1 MAHRTP
7 KWPHCASDGITYSS
21 SPSLLCSRHPIV
33 LALPHACEASSS
45 PMASPH
51 TAWSALTVPPWDHLL
66 TPSASSGLCSITSI
80 TVGLFLA
87 TGFQITTATPSQ
99 TPFPRFLIF
108 RSRIITAWHPD
119 LCMSDFSSVTHFSV
133 SRSPA
138 GEDLSTLA
146 PIYIMAI
153 RGAGEEQDGKKEKGK
168 RRK

>member
-33 LALPHACEASSS
+33 LALPQACEASSS

-108 RSRIITAWHPD
+108 RSRIITAWHPICFMC
-119 LCMSDFSSVTHFSV
+119 LPS
-133 SRSPA
+133 
-138 GEDLSTLA
+138 A
-146 PIYIMAI
+146 PPHIPRPTKMQAPWGQGFFFLFHSFRIPNAYPSAWIL
-153 RGAGEEQDGKKEKGK
+153 GGTQ
-168 RRK
+168 